1 MLGYQ
6 HYWAKILPGVKKKEK
21 KSNDLVVCSVG
32 LMLDAVGLSPA
43 SLDCHL
49 VRAVLC
55 STPVRTK

>member
-1 MLGYQ
+1 
-6 HYWAKILPGVKKKEK
+6 LPGVKKKEK